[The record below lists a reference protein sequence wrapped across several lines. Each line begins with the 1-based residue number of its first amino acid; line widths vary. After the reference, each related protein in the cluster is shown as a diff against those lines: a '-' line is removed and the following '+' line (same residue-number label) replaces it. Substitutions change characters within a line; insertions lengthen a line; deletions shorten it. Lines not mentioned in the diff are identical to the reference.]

1 MKKFILFLLTICLLP
16 GNPVNAQVG
25 KLLNK
30 VKASVTNEVAG
41 KPGKSANNKKEEPEP
56 KCACEQPELILDL
69 GGELH
74 FDYEEL
80 SLSMLDDGSI
90 LAKSRFTDE
99 YYIIKDG
106 VRQGPYT
113 SGDPKIASFEAE
125 KAGTKD
131 IDGFILRNKPYL
143 SKSGEKLLITF
154 NGKSYGPYAQIN
166 SFSVTKSKEKFAA
179 MVVESTLFS
188 EDEQKKMEAAIKDAK
203 TDQEKMDLSMK
214 YAQAMQQ
221 KMVKAGGATGML
233 PKLVTNIPNTTFDAL
248 KNRTGVLNANLKY
261 DDIFMIDYDKIV
273 DLQNKTIMT
282 IKPEA
287 AAGEVFFINTS
298 NTKYVY
304 GNYGTLNFSDGTTM
318 SELFSPHLVKVN
330 GQIFL
335 AYLYYSPKKNAIM
348 QCKIPF

>member
-1 MKKFILFLLTICLLP
+1 MKKFILFLLTICLLS
-16 GNPVNAQVG
+16 GKPVNAQIG

-30 VKASVTNEVAG
+30 VKSSVTNEVAD

-69 GGELH
+69 GGDMH

-80 SLSMLDDGSI
+80 SLSVLDDGSI

-106 VRQGPYT
+106 VSQGPYK

-131 IDGFILRNKPYL
+131 IDGFILSNKPYI

-166 SFSVTKSKEKFAA
+166 SFTVTKSKEKFAA
-179 MVVESTLFS
+179 MVVEAMLFS
-188 EDEQKKMEAAIKDAK
+188 QDEQKKLEAAIKNAK
-203 TDQEKMDLSMK
+203 TDQEKMDLSMQ
-214 YAQAMQQ
+214 YAQEMQQ
-221 KMVKAGGATGML
+221 RMMKAGGPTGTL
-233 PKLVTNIPNTTFDAL
+233 PKLVTNITNATYDPL
-248 KNRTGVLNANLKY
+248 KNVGGVLNAKMKY
-261 DDIFMIDYDKIV
+261 NDIFMINYDKV
-273 DLQNKTIMT
+273 TDLQGKTVMT

-287 AAGEVFFINTS
+287 AACEVLFINTS

-318 SELFSPHLVKVN
+318 SELFCPHLIKVN
-330 GQIFL
+330 SQIYL
-335 AYLYYSPKKNAIM
+335 AYMYYSPKKNSIM

>member
-1 MKKFILFLLTICLLP
+1 MKKFILFLLTICLLS

-30 VKASVTNEVAG
+30 VKASVTNDVAG
-41 KPGKSANNKKEEPEP
+41 KPGKSSNNKKEEPEP

-99 YYIIKDG
+99 FYIIKDG
-106 VRQGPYT
+106 IRQGPYK

-125 KAGTKD
+125 KADTKG
-131 IDGFILRNKPYL
+131 IDGFILRNKPYV
-143 SKSGEKLLITF
+143 SKSGDKLLITF

-166 SFSVTKSKEKFAA
+166 SFAVTQSREKFAA
-179 MVVESTLFS
+179 MVVESTLYS
-188 EDEQKKMEAAIKDAK
+188 EDDQKKMEAAVKNAK

-214 YAQAMQQ
+214 YAQEMQQ
-221 KMVKAGGATGML
+221 KMMKAGGPAGIL
-233 PKLVTNIPNTTFDAL
+233 PKLVTNITNATYDPL
-248 KNRTGVLNANLKY
+248 KNTGSVLNAKMKY
-261 DDIFMIDYDKIV
+261 DDIFMIAYDKVI
-273 DLQNKTIMT
+273 DLQGKTVMT

-287 AAGEVFFINTS
+287 GAATVAFINTS
-298 NTKYVY
+298 DTKYVY
-304 GNYGTLNFSDGTTM
+304 GDYGTLNFSDGTTM
-318 SELFSPHLVKVN
+318 SELFCPHLVKVS
-330 GQIFL
+330 GQIYL
-335 AYLYYSPKKNAIM
+335 AYMYYSPKKNAIM